1 MMGILEKLLQ
11 SKQSNEEKINY
22 LREFLQVLILRI
34 IYNKGYFGNL
44 SFVGGTALRFLY
56 DLKRFSEDLDF
67 SLIEKKNYI
76 FNKLSGDL
84 YRELENYG
92 FKLDINKKD
101 SKIVQTIDLKFKNIL
116 HELNLSPIKSHKIL
130 IRLEIDTNP
139 PKGWTTQ
146 VTLINKTYIF
156 TVTHFDLS
164 SLYALKLHA
173 CFYRKYTKGRDFYDL
188 IWYLSKK
195 SEPNYLLLNNA
206 IKQTEKSVVK
216 INKNNFKDFLCTKI
230 EKIDFKKVKRDVE
243 RFLEDKNELRL
254 FDKNLILNTIKSS
267 YL

>member
-1 MMGILEKLLQ
+1 MDILEKLLQ

-44 SFVGGTALRFLY
+44 SFVGGTALRLLY

-67 SLIEKKNYI
+67 SLIEKKNYK
-76 FNKLSGDL
+76 FNKFSGDL

-92 FKLDINKKD
+92 FKLDINKKN

-216 INKNNFKDFLCTKI
+216 INKNNFTDFLCKKI